1 MLKLYVRRAI
11 VGQLNLIDE
20 IPTLEYL
27 NVNYAQV
34 VQTCVI
40 EDHSE
45 ANIFTLD
52 KGNKMGV
59 TINPELSP
67 GNNDNL
73 KKSWKNFRVF
83 CRRCQVVRQ
92 QLNTL

>member
-1 MLKLYVRRAI
+1 MVQKKLYHTNMLKLYVRRAI

-40 EDHSE
+40 
-45 ANIFTLD
+45 
-52 KGNKMGV
+52 
-59 TINPELSP
+59 
-67 GNNDNL
+67 
-73 KKSWKNFRVF
+73 
-83 CRRCQVVRQ
+83 
-92 QLNTL
+92 